1 MLHEELLIE
10 PLDVFCSLSHLRE
23 ALVVHRLLH
32 VLGKAELV
40 LAAGEKPALLGIV
53 AGEIL
58 LLRLAGG
65 GDEQPCFLSSS
76 TISIMVVLAGPGDQ
90 KAGPVHQLHFIL
102 RG

>member
-40 LAAGEKPALLGIV
+40 LAAGEEPALLGIV

-65 GDEQPCFLSSS
+65 GDEQPMLFVQLHHLHHGG
-76 TISIMVVLAGPGDQ
+76 IAGPGDQ

-102 RG
+102 R